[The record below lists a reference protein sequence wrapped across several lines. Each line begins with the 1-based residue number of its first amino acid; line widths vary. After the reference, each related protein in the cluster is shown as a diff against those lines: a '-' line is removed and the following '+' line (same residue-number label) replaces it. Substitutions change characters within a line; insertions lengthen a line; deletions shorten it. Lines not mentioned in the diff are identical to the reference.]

1 MSVFGNILE
10 KLGLRK
16 SSNASRPTTTQQRKP
31 QQSAQ
36 QGSAPPGGSTAPHGS
51 AGGGSASQA
60 SQVPGTTGTS
70 RTTASSSS
78 GATATAS
85 QQPVAMVDVTA
96 HLEELA
102 AENRQQLNW
111 RTSIVDLLKLLDID
125 SSPAAR
131 KERADELGAPLELKH
146 GSAELNTWLHR
157 TVLRKIAENGGN
169 VPRELLD

>member
-16 SSNASRPTTTQQRKP
+16 SSKASRPTTTQQRKP
-31 QQSAQ
+31 QQSAPQ
-36 QGSAPPGGSTAPHGS
+36 GGSAA
-51 AGGGSASQA
+51 GGSASQP
-60 SQVPGTTGTS
+60 SQVPGTAGTS
-70 RTTASSSS
+70 RTTGSSSS
-78 GATATAS
+78 GATTAAP
-85 QQPVAMVDVTA
+85 QQPVAMIDVTA

-102 AENRQQLNW
+102 AKNRQQLNW

-131 KERADELGAPLELKH
+131 KELAHELGAPVELKD
-146 GSAELNTWLHR
+146 GSAELNMWLHR

-169 VPRELLD
+169 VPKELLD

>member
-16 SSNASRPTTTQQRKP
+16 SSNASRPTTTP
-31 QQSAQ
+31 QQSSSR
-36 QGSAPPGGSTAPHGS
+36 GGS

-60 SQVPGTTGTS
+60 SQVPGTMGTA
-70 RTTASSSS
+70 RTTAGYSS
-78 GATATAS
+78 GATTAAS

-102 AENRQQLNW
+102 AKNRQQLNW
-111 RTSIVDLLKLLDID
+111 RASIVDLLKLLDID

-131 KERADELGAPLELKH
+131 KELADELGAPVELKH
-146 GSAELNTWLHR
+146 GSTELNMWLHR
-157 TVLRKIAENGGN
+157 TVLRKIVENGGH
-169 VPRELLD
+169 VPKDLLD